1 MGKLL
6 VKLGLW
12 VQGVWCEFACF
23 YNSLVVKLI
32 IKVDSCP
39 NQVCK
44 CKKWKNQIL
53 QLEHKTIDPKD
64 LEIQ

>member
-12 VQGVWCEFACF
+12 VQGVWCKFACF

-39 NQVCK
+39 NQVCS
-44 CKKWKNQIL
+44 CKKWKIFL
-53 QLEHKTIDPKD
+53 QKYR
-64 LEIQ
+64 Q

>member
-23 YNSLVVKLI
+23 YNSLFGKLI
-32 IKVDSCP
+32 IKVESFP

-44 CKKWKNQIL
+44 CKK
-53 QLEHKTIDPKD
+53 
-64 LEIQ
+64 